1 MNPTTTTQK
10 KESRLKPL
18 VTLLTATLVTTLTA
32 CGGGNTQTTPP
43 ATDAQ
48 FVPET
53 LVDPATPLSCG
64 PDTPALTEAQSFDEI
79 FLTQTGSGYYSFS
92 YNAVASSVGPAADTV
107 GISLT
112 HAYVGSATTGFL
124 SQASRPLTGT
134 GSLTYAKVAYLSDA
148 GVVEAEAS
156 PYDEIGPCTR
166 IFRKFANGFEFGT
179 KNMSAPLF
187 RVTLNSQD
195 VSGQPVSEVARAFQ
209 SDSDPIAYRM
219 PRLVFPS
226 GDTSVMPKGSTM
238 YVPTYEALTTF
249 LRIDLSRKY
258 EGGETLDEMEQWIDS
273 IQRIESLGGYRYA
286 KFANFAR
293 ISEAAQYVVEYRG
306 DLYYAEL
313 FATGSKPPRLSDGVS
328 VVSPRMAFNNIAADF
343 LVRQLGPTPQQAS
356 SQNAPIM

>member
-1 MNPTTTTQK
+1 M
-10 KESRLKPL
+10 
-18 VTLLTATLVTTLTA
+18 LTAILVTTLTA
-32 CGGGNTQTTPP
+32 CGGGNTQPTRP

-53 LVDPATPLSCG
+53 LVDPATPLTCG
-64 PDTPALTEAQSFDEI
+64 PDTPALTETQSFDEI

-92 YNAVASSVGPAADTV
+92 YDAFVPSYGTGANAV

-112 HAYVGSATTGFL
+112 RKYVGASTTGFL

-134 GSLTYAKVAYLSDA
+134 GSRSYAKVAYLSDA
-148 GVVEAEAS
+148 GVVEGEAS
-156 PYDEIGPCTR
+156 PYDEIGPCSKV
-166 IFRKFANGFEFGT
+166 FRKFANGYEFGT
-179 KNMSAPLF
+179 KDMSAPLF
-187 RVTLNSQD
+187 RVMLNAQD
-195 VSGQPVSEVARAFQ
+195 VSGQTVSEVARKFQ
-209 SDSDPIAYRM
+209 SDSDLVTYRM

-249 LRIDLSRKY
+249 LRMDLSRKM
-258 EGGETLDEMEQWIDS
+258 EGETLDELVQWEDTIGQ
-273 IQRIESLGGYRYA
+273 IQSLGGYRYA
-286 KFANFAR
+286 RLANLAHFGVQQ
-293 ISEAAQYVVEYRG
+293 AAQYVVEYDG

-313 FATGSKPPRLSDGVS
+313 FAMGSKPPLLSDGVS

-356 SQNAPIM
+356 SPNAPIM